1 MSRGLC
7 PGGLCPGGLCPGR
20 LMSWR
25 LMFRGLMSGRLMS
38 GFCPREVLDRGLIAG
53 ELMKDKFPC
62 KGAWAGSRDPLLHF
76 DGRTHVHTDRPT
88 SVVHVQNS
96 SRLPVVTGR
105 WLAGK
110 YVQAIYTVSQKK

>member
-1 MSRGLC
+1 
-7 PGGLCPGGLCPGR
+7 
-20 LMSWR
+20 MSWR